1 MKWFIKGKELAFEFN
16 HCVDE
21 ETFGIMVLFP
31 SWIFLP
37 TLMFFQAVHLLVPYA
52 NLIQVLEK
60 FVEDF
65 KYNTE
70 SLVMWQYI
78 SF

>member
-1 MKWFIKGKELAFEFN
+1 
-16 HCVDE
+16 
-21 ETFGIMVLFP
+21 
-31 SWIFLP
+31 
-37 TLMFFQAVHLLVPYA
+37 MFFQAVHLLVPYA